1 MEKMNCAFN
10 KGNNMYKYVIFMK
23 YISSSSVKK
32 IGMLICFIAFALS
45 VNAQPRKVTGQIL
58 DESGQPIIGATI
70 RLQDSPTGT
79 ITDID
84 GHFSLDVPE
93 GKKVVVSYIGYI
105 KQTFVPKSNTLN
117 IVLQEDNQ
125 KLDEVVVVGYGSM
138 KQKNI
143 TGSVSTISAEELEDL
158 PVSNLSEA
166 LQGMV
171 NGLTVELGSSRP
183 GTNANEVYIRQNRT
197 FTGISKD
204 GGNSTPLII
213 IDDVI
218 QLGTNGQPSME
229 QFNMLDPSEVESI
242 TVLRDASAAIYGS
255 RAANGVIL
263 ITTKRGSG
271 AKTQINYD
279 GYVTMDK
286 VANKPDML
294 NASEWR

>member
-32 IGMLICFIAFALS
+32 IGMLLCFIAFALS

-229 QFNMLDPSEVESI
+229 QFNMLDPSEALPSYVMRVRQFMVR
-242 TVLRDASAAIYGS
+242 VLPM
-255 RAANGVIL
+255 V
-263 ITTKRGSG
+263 
-271 AKTQINYD
+271 QF
-279 GYVTMDK
+279 
-286 VANKPDML
+286 
-294 NASEWR
+294 W